1 MQITVVLIIAL
12 ILGVASLFLLVK
24 GSRNEYDDYQS
35 DEDQIKYLEEWRE
48 DHCRIQL
55 LLAE

>member
-12 ILGVASLFLLVK
+12 VLGVASLFLLVK

-35 DEDQIKYLEEWRE
+35 DEDQIKYLEEWRK
-48 DHCRIQL
+48 DHNKL
-55 LLAE
+55 